1 MRLRFDAVRGSG
13 LGATPLCVTP
23 EGYKKYRGRAAFGDV
38 TLEYGP
44 GDPGGQRTE
53 YVPTAA
59 AMAPEV
65 AATLVGTPFTLHH
78 PDDLLDAADPDS
90 VKEHVEGTVVSATP
104 DLTKDPPELVVD
116 VMVWTEP
123 AQRAIES
130 GEVRELSPGY
140 FAKDSPAPAGATCR
154 GRPYQVIQQARRYNH
169 LSGVLR
175 ARGVAPDGRRARLD
189 SDTAYP
195 LTATDREADDMPET
209 NIETDTSKQT
219 DKGADQGGKRK
230 DGTAEEILAAL
241 SPEGAEILKTL
252 PAADM
257 AIIMAALAPAPGPVA
272 ATTPAV
278 VAKDAGAPM
287 PSSGLTMDA
296 VQKMIDAAMAKMS
309 GGAGGKKADAAPRQ
323 QPAVVDQGAADV
335 IAKAEKAA
343 QQRVR
348 LDAEF
353 VAAAASNG
361 AKVHTVPGA
370 AEHMLATVKTSLPGL
385 FERAK
390 RDFTEGRLDALRET
404 YEAAEQVRRARV
416 LDDQQ
421 EWVRGVADSEN
432 DGHRDLPT
440 FRLAAGSVNTAPPT
454 R

>member
-23 EGYKKYRGRAAFGDV
+23 EGYKRYRGRAAFGDV

-195 LTATDREADDMPET
+195 LTDSEANMEDL
-209 NIETDTSKQT
+209 DTT
-219 DKGADQGGKRK
+219 TPPADTAKPTARK

-257 AIIMAALAPAPGPVA
+257 AILMAALAPAPGPVA
-272 ATTPAV
+272 ATTPTV
-278 VAKDAGAPM
+278 VAEVEDAGAPM
-287 PSSGLTMDA
+287 PSGGLTMDA

-323 QPAVVDQGAADV
+323 QPATVVDQGAADV
-335 IAKAEKAA
+335 IAKAERAA

-370 AEHMLATVKTSLPGL
+370 AEHMLATVKASLPGL

-390 RDFTEGRLDALRET
+390 KDFTDGRLDALRET